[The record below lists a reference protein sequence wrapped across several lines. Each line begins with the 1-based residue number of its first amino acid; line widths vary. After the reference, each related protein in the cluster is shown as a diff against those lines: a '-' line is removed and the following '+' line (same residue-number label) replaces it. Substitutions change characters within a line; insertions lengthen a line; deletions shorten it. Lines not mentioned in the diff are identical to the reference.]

1 MTTLEVITM
10 EALTTRQELAQ
21 QLALFIRQRGGWA
34 TNPLPLKDSEHLR
47 FEVRLSD
54 RKLASDLERLGFE
67 LRLLGQSAR
76 VDPWAATEIVRVGN
90 VQQARQYPG
99 IVDIRVYEV
108 ELPRVAERDG

>member
-1 MTTLEVITM
+1 MTM

-21 QLALFIRQRGGWA
+21 HLASFIRQRGGWA

-67 LRLLGQSAR
+67 LRLLSQSTR
-76 VDPWAATEIVRVGN
+76 VDPWAATEIIGVGN
-90 VQQARQYPG
+90 VQQVRQHPG

-108 ELPRVAERDG
+108 ELPEVA